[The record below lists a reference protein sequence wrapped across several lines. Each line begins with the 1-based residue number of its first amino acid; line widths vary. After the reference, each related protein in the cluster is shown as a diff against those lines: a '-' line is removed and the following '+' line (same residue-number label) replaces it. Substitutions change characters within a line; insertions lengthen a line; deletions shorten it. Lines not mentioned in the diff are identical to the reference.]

1 MPEEY
6 IGKREFDGFATSIR
20 SDFQRLADQWT
31 QALSK
36 LDTLLNGRIEEA
48 RVMGEISSDIRAIRE
63 RQERQERAV
72 EDVKRSA
79 EEHAESFRESID
91 ELWVENARIKD
102 LQIGRWWQI
111 VMYVLAAL
119 AGGLA
124 STFIQKVVFK

>member
-1 MPEEY
+1 MPDDL
-6 IGKREFDGFATSIR
+6 ISRNEFNGFVSSIR
-20 SDFQRLADQWT
+20 VDLQRSSDQWT

-79 EEHAESFRESID
+79 EEQAVSFRESID
-91 ELWVENARIKD
+91 ELWNENARIKD
-102 LQIGRWWQI
+102 SEIGRWWQ
-111 VMYVLAAL
+111 VALYVLAAL
-119 AGGLA
+119 MGGTMSLV
-124 STFIQKVVFK
+124 IQKLFLR

>member
-1 MPEEY
+1 MPDEY

-63 RQERQERAV
+63 QQNRQERAV

-91 ELWVENARIKD
+91 ELWAENARIKD
-102 LQIGRWWQI
+102 QQIGRWWQI
-111 VMYVLAAL
+111 ATYVLAAL
-119 AGGLA
+119 AGGIV
-124 STFIQKVVFK
+124 STWLQRVIFK